1 MACQIEMGETGWVGD
16 VAREQLRQ
24 IDHFSVISE
33 PSVAKETYPGER

>member
-1 MACQIEMGETGWVGD
+1 MGD

-33 PSVAKETYPGER
+33 PSVAREINLLETSHGDGW